1 MLVPIYRHAQVK
13 GLESAGFGA
22 LVSCIFALRSL
33 GRVIQSASPFRGS
46 QAGMTMNTQPLSV
59 RSWLTLFTSFVILT
73 VAFAFGL
80 FCWPAIY
87 RPLTKAYGWNFA
99 SANAGGSIV
108 LFLIGVLSPF
118 VGTLVDKFKPKRV
131 ILGGTLIVAVALALL
146 STIHSLGQYYAF
158 CFLLGTGA
166 SAVSILPTSILIG
179 PFFSRWRG
187 LAVGFINA
195 GIGLG
200 GFIAPR
206 LATAQIAKRGL
217 SGTFLVLAACMA
229 IPFLLTLVVV
239 KNEDSRPRTF
249 SAHAP
254 SLPQLVRMPMFWI
267 FGVALFF
274 SAHAMLGV
282 QQNLISYLTGSHV
295 SPKEAALILA
305 IALGAAAP
313 GKLISGILADRV
325 NARAGMI
332 FSIVCVAL
340 GVLALLNTPPQ
351 SGMVYWLG
359 VVFGLGYGGIFN
371 AAPTIIFEH
380 FGTHQVGKA
389 LGVFYVFFGLGT
401 ASGGEVAGYLYDAT
415 GRWSVPFT
423 VDLALACVGLVILLV
438 SARQTRPAGVPV
450 GEALSAT

>member
-1 MLVPIYRHAQVK
+1 MAMATK
-13 GLESAGFGA
+13 
-22 LVSCIFALRSL
+22 
-33 GRVIQSASPFRGS
+33 
-46 QAGMTMNTQPLSV
+46 PLTV

-87 RPLTKAYGWNFA
+87 RPLTRAYAWNFA

-108 LFLIGVLSPF
+108 LFLIGILSPF
-118 VGTLVDKFKPKRV
+118 VGTLVDRFRPKRV
-131 ILGGTLIVAVALALL
+131 ILGGTLIVAVALGLL
-146 STIHSLGQYYAF
+146 STIHSLHEYYAF
-158 CFLLGTGA
+158 CFVLGIGA

-206 LATAQIAKRGL
+206 LATAQIAQRGI

-229 IPFLLTLVVV
+229 IPFILTLIIVD
-239 KNEDSRPRTF
+239 NNAEGPHRT
-249 SAHAP
+249 SHLRAP
-254 SLPQLVRMPMFWI
+254 SLPDLARMPMFWI
-267 FGVALFF
+267 FGIALFF

-282 QQNLISYLTGSHV
+282 QQNLISYLTGAKV

-313 GKLISGILADRV
+313 GKLISGIFADKV

-332 FSIVCVAL
+332 FSVICVAL
-340 GVLALLNTPPQ
+340 GVLALLNTAPN
-351 SGMVYWLG
+351 SGLIYSLAI
-359 VVFGLGYGGIFN
+359 VFGLGYGGIFN
-371 AAPTIIFEH
+371 AAPTIIFE
-380 FGTHQVGKA
+380 
-389 LGVFYVFFGLGT
+389 
-401 ASGGEVAGYLYDAT
+401 YL
-415 GRWSVPFT
+415 
-423 VDLALACVGLVILLV
+423 
-438 SARQTRPAGVPV
+438 
-450 GEALSAT
+450 

>member
-1 MLVPIYRHAQVK
+1 M
-13 GLESAGFGA
+13 
-22 LVSCIFALRSL
+22 
-33 GRVIQSASPFRGS
+33 
-46 QAGMTMNTQPLSV
+46 QAKPLTV
-59 RSWLTLFTSFVILT
+59 RSWFTLFTSFVILT

-87 RPLTKAYGWNFA
+87 RPLTRAYGWTFA
-99 SANAGGSIV
+99 QANAGGSIV
-108 LFLIGVLSPF
+108 LFLIGILSPF

-131 ILGGTLIVAVALALL
+131 ILGGTFIIAVALALL
-146 STIHSLGQYYAF
+146 STIHSRSQYYAF
-158 CFLLGTGA
+158 CVLLGIGA

-229 IPFLLTLVVV
+229 IPFLLTLIVVD
-239 KNEDSRPRTF
+239 NNAAPRVQTT
-249 SAHAP
+249 SARVPTMPELA
-254 SLPQLVRMPMFWI
+254 RMPMFWI
-267 FGVALFF
+267 FGIALFF

-282 QQNLISYLTGSHV
+282 QQNLISYLTGAHV
-295 SPKEAALILA
+295 SAKEAALILA
-305 IALGAAAP
+305 IALAAAAP

-332 FSIVCVAL
+332 FSVICVAL
-340 GVLALLNTPPQ
+340 GVLALLNTAPN
-351 SGMVYWLG
+351 SAMIYWLAI
-359 VVFGLGYGGIFN
+359 VFGLGYGGIFN
-371 AAPTIIFEH
+371 AAPTIIFEY

-389 LGVFYVFFGLGT
+389 LGLFYVFFGLGT
-401 ASGGEVAGYLYDAT
+401 ASGGELAGYLFDET
-415 GRWSVPFT
+415 RRWSVPFT
-423 VDLALACVGLVILLV
+423 VDLGLACIGLLLLLV
-438 SARQTRPAGVPV
+438 SARQTRAAVSTRP
-450 GEALSAT
+450 ALSTT

>member
-1 MLVPIYRHAQVK
+1 M
-13 GLESAGFGA
+13 
-22 LVSCIFALRSL
+22 
-33 GRVIQSASPFRGS
+33 ASK
-46 QAGMTMNTQPLSV
+46 PLTA

-87 RPLTKAYGWNFA
+87 RPLTKAYGWTFA
-99 SANAGGSIV
+99 QANAGGSII
-108 LFLIGVLSPF
+108 LFLIGILSPF

-131 ILGGTLIVAVALALL
+131 IIGGTFIIAIALCLL
-146 STIHSLGQYYAF
+146 STIHSRPQYYAF
-158 CFLLGTGA
+158 CFLLGIGA

-206 LATAQIAKRGL
+206 LATAQIAQRGI
-217 SGTFLVLAACMA
+217 SGMFLVLAACMA
-229 IPFLLTLVVV
+229 IPFVMTLIVVD
-239 KNEDSRPRTF
+239 NNAEPRVQTHT
-249 SAHAP
+249 AHVPTMPELA
-254 SLPQLVRMPMFWI
+254 RMPMFWI
-267 FGVALFF
+267 FGIALFF

-282 QQNLISYLTGSHV
+282 QQNLISYLTGAHV
-295 SPKEAALILA
+295 APKDAAFILA

-332 FSIVCVAL
+332 FSVICVAL
-340 GVLALLNTPPQ
+340 GVLALLNTDPK
-351 SGMVYWLG
+351 SDMVLWLG
-359 VVFGLGYGGIFN
+359 IVFGLGYGGIFN
-371 AAPTIIFEH
+371 AAPTIIFEF

-389 LGVFYVFFGLGT
+389 LGLFYVFFGLGT
-401 ASGGEVAGYLYDAT
+401 ASGGELAGYLFDET
-415 GRWSVPFT
+415 HRWAVPFT
-423 VDLALACVGLVILLV
+423 VDLGLACVGLLLLLV
-438 SARQTRPAGVPV
+438 SARQTRAVVAASP
-450 GEALSAT
+450 ALSTT

>member
-1 MLVPIYRHAQVK
+1 MPTK
-13 GLESAGFGA
+13 
-22 LVSCIFALRSL
+22 
-33 GRVIQSASPFRGS
+33 
-46 QAGMTMNTQPLSV
+46 PLTV

-87 RPLTKAYGWNFA
+87 RPLTRAYSWTFA
-99 SANAGGSIV
+99 QANAGGSIV

-131 ILGGTLIVAVALALL
+131 ILGGTFIIAIALALL

-158 CFLLGTGA
+158 CFLLGIGA

-206 LATAQIAKRGL
+206 LATAQIATRGI

-229 IPFLLTLVVV
+229 IPFFLTLIVVDNNAEGRHRNTSIRV
-239 KNEDSRPRTF
+239 PTMPELARI
-249 SAHAP
+249 
-254 SLPQLVRMPMFWI
+254 PMFWI
-267 FGVALFF
+267 FGIALFF

-282 QQNLISYLTGSHV
+282 QQNLISYLTGEKV
-295 SPKEAALILA
+295 SPREAALILA

-325 NARAGMI
+325 NARAAMI
-332 FSIVCVAL
+332 FSVICVAL
-340 GVLALLNTPPQ
+340 GVLALLNTDPH
-351 SGMVYWLG
+351 SVMVYWLG
-359 VVFGLGYGGIFN
+359 IVFGLGYGGIFN
-371 AAPTIIFEH
+371 AAPTIIFEY

-389 LGVFYVFFGLGT
+389 LGLFYVFFGLGT
-401 ASGGEVAGYLYDAT
+401 ASGGELAGYLFDET
-415 GRWSVPFT
+415 HRWSVPFT
-423 VDLALACVGLVILLV
+423 VDLGLACVGLLLLLV
-438 SARQTRPAGVPV
+438 SARQTRAAVIYENQPAY
-450 GEALSAT
+450 

>member
-1 MLVPIYRHAQVK
+1 MAMVTK
-13 GLESAGFGA
+13 
-22 LVSCIFALRSL
+22 
-33 GRVIQSASPFRGS
+33 
-46 QAGMTMNTQPLSV
+46 PLTV

-118 VGTLVDKFKPKRV
+118 VGILVDKFRPKRV
-131 ILGGTLIVAVALALL
+131 ILGGTFIVAVALGLL
-146 STIHSLGQYYAF
+146 STIHSLPQYYAF
-158 CFLLGTGA
+158 CFLLGVGA

-229 IPFLLTLVVV
+229 IPFLLTLIVVDNNV
-239 KNEDSRPRTF
+239 APRVQTR
-249 SAHAP
+249 STRVPTMPELA
-254 SLPQLVRMPMFWI
+254 RMPMFWI
-267 FGVALFF
+267 FGIALFF

-282 QQNLISYLTGSHV
+282 QQNLISYLTGAHV
-295 SPKEAALILA
+295 SAKEAALILA
-305 IALGAAAP
+305 IALAAAAP
-313 GKLISGILADRV
+313 GNS
-325 NARAGMI
+325 
-332 FSIVCVAL
+332 S
-340 GVLALLNTPPQ
+340 
-351 SGMVYWLG
+351 
-359 VVFGLGYGGIFN
+359 
-371 AAPTIIFEH
+371 AASSP
-380 FGTHQVGKA
+380 
-389 LGVFYVFFGLGT
+389 T
-401 ASGGEVAGYLYDAT
+401 AST
-415 GRWSVPFT
+415 
-423 VDLALACVGLVILLV
+423 
-438 SARQTRPAGVPV
+438 PAP
-450 GEALSAT
+450 A